1 MRLTNMDEY
10 QNFIALSRYARWLPK
25 EGRRETWDETVDRY
39 IEFFKHRLDILD
51 NPISASDIKF
61 LSSDIRNS
69 IYDLEVMGSMRALM
83 TAGEALDRDNV
94 AGFNCSYLI
103 MNRQRAFDELMY
115 ILMCGTGVGFSC
127 EKDEVKNLPMV
138 AESMHTTDTTI
149 VVSDSK
155 IGWASSFRELLSLL
169 YSGKIPKW
177 DLSRVRAEG
186 EPLKTFGGRAS
197 GPEPL
202 DNLFEYSVNLFNN
215 AAGRRLTSL
224 EVHGLVC
231 KIAEIVVVGGV
242 RRSALI
248 SLSSFSDD
256 RLRHAKSGQWW
267 VEHPE
272 FSLAN
277 NSVAYTEKP
286 DMESFMREWLA
297 LVESKSGE
305 RGIFN
310 REASQRQ
317 AAKNGRRDAEYSFGT
332 NPCSEI
338 ILRDRQ
344 FCNLSEVVVRRGD
357 TLEEL
362 KRKVVAATVLGTLQ
376 ATLTDFRYLG
386 KAWKDNTEEEAL
398 LGVSLTGIMDHPVL
412 SGTMSWGEMQT
423 GSHWGDGEVSL
434 GDTLESLT
442 EVAIETNRE
451 WANKL
456 GINQSVAI
464 TAVKPS
470 GTVSQLVDSSS
481 GIHTRHS
488 PFYIRTVRADK
499 KDPLAVMMVDQGFPA
514 EDDVMKPDSTYVFS
528 FPVKS
533 PDSAVCRN
541 DRTAIE
547 QLEQWLTYQRH
558 WCEHKP
564 SVTINVKDTEWME
577 VGAWV
582 WKYFDEMSGVSF
594 LPYSDHTYQQAP
606 YQEIT
611 EEEYHSFLS
620 TMPQDVDWSRI
631 GEYEDR
637 DNTVGSQTMACSG
650 SSCEVV
656 DL

>member
-1 MRLTNMDEY
+1 MDEY
-10 QNFIALSRYARWLPK
+10 SKFIALSRYARWLPEEK
-25 EGRRETWDETVDRY
+25 RRETWDETVARY
-39 IEFFKHRLDILD
+39 ISFFSKRSGDVLGDDTL
-51 NPISASDIKF
+51 
-61 LSSDIRNS
+61 RNLHTS
-69 IYDLEVMGSMRALM
+69 ITNLEVMPSMRSLM

-94 AGFNCSYLI
+94 AGFNCSYLV
-103 MNRQRAFDELMY
+103 MNRQRAFDELMF

-127 EKDEVKNLPMV
+127 EREEVKKLPSISETMY
-138 AESMHTTDTTI
+138 ETDTTI

-155 IGWASSFRELLSLL
+155 IGWASSFRELISLL
-169 YSGKIPKW
+169 YSGKVPKW
-177 DLSRVRAEG
+177 DVSRVRGAG
-186 EPLKTFGGRAS
+186 EVLKVFGGRAS

-202 DNLFEYSVNLFNN
+202 VSLFEYSVNLFRN
-215 AAGRRLTSL
+215 ATGRRLNSI

-267 VEHPE
+267 IDHPE
-272 FSLAN
+272 YALAN

-317 AAKNGRRDAEYSFGT
+317 AAKNGRRDPEHAFGT

-344 FCNLSEVVVRRGD
+344 FCNLSEVVVRSTD
-357 TLEEL
+357 TLSSL
-362 KRKVVAATVLGTLQ
+362 KRKVEEATILGTLQ
-376 ATLTDFRYLG
+376 ATLTDFRYLS
-386 KAWKDNTEEEAL
+386 KAWQDNTEEEAL
-398 LGVSLTGIMDHPVL
+398 LGVSLTGIMDNPILSDTQVDESVYEKFHGSGFAPILSDVL
-412 SGTMSWGEMQT
+412 E
-423 GSHWGDGEVSL
+423 EL
-434 GDTLESLT
+434 R
-442 EVAIETNRE
+442 EVAIETNRV
-451 WANKL
+451 WADRL

-464 TAVKPS
+464 NAVKPS

-499 KDPLAVMMVDQGFPA
+499 KDPLAQFMIDQGFPV
-514 EDDVMKPDSTYVFS
+514 EDDVMKPESTVVFS
-528 FPVKS
+528 FPMKA
-533 PDSAVCRN
+533 PEGAVTRD
-541 DRTAIE
+541 DRTTIE
-547 QLEQWLTYQRH
+547 QLEQWLIYQRH

-564 SVTINVKDTEWME
+564 SVTINVREEDWME
-577 VGAWV
+577 AGAWV
-582 WKYFDEMSGVSF
+582 WKHFDEMSGVSF
-594 LPYSDHTYQQAP
+594 LPHSSHTYQQAP
-606 YQEIT
+606 YQEIG
-611 EEEYHSFLS
+611 EEEYEEWLLR
-620 TMPQDVDWSRI
+620 MPEGVDWS
-631 GEYEDR
+631 GVGMYEDR
-637 DNTVGSQTMACSG
+637 DNTISSQTMACSG
-650 SSCEVV
+650 DSCELV
-656 DL
+656 DLE